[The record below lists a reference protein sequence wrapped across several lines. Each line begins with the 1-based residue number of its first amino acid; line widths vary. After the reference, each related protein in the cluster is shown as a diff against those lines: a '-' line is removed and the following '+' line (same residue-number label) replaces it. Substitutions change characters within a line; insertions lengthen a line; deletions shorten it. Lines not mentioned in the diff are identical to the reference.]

1 MSLYQVKTVNGHNL
15 TEVVSAFQKAVR
27 RGQVD
32 DALYWATDMYMTGYH
47 EYCWKR
53 MKVMASEDIGLAD
66 RHLPATLQAL
76 YQTFVELA
84 KKKDKHQPEK
94 LQFVHAVLLLAT
106 SPKSRMVDH
115 ALIHHFLKHK
125 ENRRE
130 IPDCA
135 LDKHTQ
141 RGKQMRRGFE
151 HFFAE
156 GAVLANEV
164 GEDPYLELAKAA
176 LMGGRR
182 QSPAHDDEAPEEVES
197 SSSPGELF

>member
-1 MSLYQVKTVNGHNL
+1 MSLYRVKTVNGHNL
-15 TEVVSAFQKAVR
+15 TEVVSAFQKAIR

-32 DALYWATDMYMTGYH
+32 DALYWAVDMYLTGYH
-47 EYCWKR
+47 EYAWKR

-66 RHLPATLQAL
+66 RNLPATLQAL
-76 YQTFVELA
+76 YQTYVELA

-94 LQFVHAVLLLAT
+94 LQFVHAVVLLAT

-130 IPDCA
+130 IPDFA

-141 RGKQMRRGFE
+141 RGKQMGRGFE

-164 GEDPYLELAKAA
+164 GKDPYLELAKAA
-176 LMGGRR
+176 LMAGGGDY
-182 QSPAHDDEAPEEVES
+182 PDEEDGPEEAEVS
-197 SSSPGELF
+197 KSGKLF